1 MRRHVLGAAAGM
13 VIAAVSVGVLTTG
26 CTRTVSGTAVRAQ
39 GAAAE
44 VPLLTMTDLNRLLL
58 YEPDMVEIVGTD
70 MRVFTTEEELTY
82 LADLVSEPDCV
93 GAAFPLDEE
102 VYSATNW
109 VAARDTIFLE
119 AADPDDIHVIE
130 HGLVLF
136 DTAEEATDFFEDSR
150 LHWQE
155 CAGMTGIVVDDSPW
169 LAFDVVELG
178 DSLITQNADHVGYA
192 QCQHALGVVAN
203 LIIESLACDD
213 TFNDEA
219 EKVVSATLTA
229 AAQ

>member
-1 MRRHVLGAAAGM
+1 MRRTGVHIAAG
-13 VIAAVSVGVLTTG
+13 VVVSLALLALATG
-26 CTRTVSGTAVRAQ
+26 CTSTVSGTAVRAQ

-44 VPLLTMTDLNRLLL
+44 VPLLTMSDLNRLLL
-58 YEPDMVEIVGTD
+58 YEPDMVEIVGID
-70 MRVFTTEEELTY
+70 MRVFATEEDLIY

-119 AADPDDIHVIE
+119 ASDPDDVHVVE

-136 DTAEEATDFFEDSR
+136 DTAEEARAFFEGSR
-150 LHWQE
+150 LQWQE
-155 CAGMTGIVVDDSPW
+155 CAGMSGIVVDDSPW
-169 LAFDVVELG
+169 LALDVVELG

-203 LIIESLACDD
+203 LIVESLACDD

-219 EKVVSATLTA
+219 EKVVSATLA
-229 AAQ
+229 EAAQ